1 MTRRRLERPDAGA
14 VTAELAIG
22 LVAVAAVLVAVL
34 AVGAATVARVR
45 CTDAARAGAR
55 AAAIGQ
61 DDAAVRAVAVRVAGG
76 LATASVERQDDGWV
90 QVTVEVPV
98 IGGGPARGLR
108 ATSSATAWTEP

>member
-1 MTRRRLERPDAGA
+1 MTRRRGEHPDAGA

-22 LVAVAAVLVAVL
+22 LVAVVAVLVAVL
-34 AVGAATVARVR
+34 AVGAATVAGVR

-61 DDAAVRAVAVRVAGG
+61 DDAAVQSAAARIAGAS
-76 LATASVERQDDGWV
+76 ATASVERQEDGWV

-98 IGGGPARGLR
+98 IGTGPAHGLR
-108 ATSSATAWTEP
+108 ATSSATAWIEP